1 MNLDEAQKE
10 KVRQWIG
17 EGQKLSEIQSRLEKE
32 FGLRITYME
41 ARFIVD
47 DLKLVPKD
55 PTPPPKPATPAEPSA
70 LAKDAG
76 DAKPG
81 AGPKTEGT
89 PPQPGGVSIT
99 VDTIPRATSVV
110 SGSVTFSD
118 GKKATWMLDQM
129 GRLGLGPQTPG
140 YRPPPQDV
148 EEFQMLLQ
156 EELAKLGM

>member
-10 KVRQWIG
+10 KMRQWIG
-17 EGQKLSEIQSRLEKE
+17 EGLKLSEIQSRLEKE

-55 PTPPPKPATPAEPSA
+55 PTPPPKPAVPAEPSA
-70 LAKDAG
+70 LAKNAG
-76 DAKPG
+76 DKPG
-81 AGPKTEGT
+81 VGPKKEAP
-89 PPQPGGVSIT
+89 PPQPSGVSIT
-99 VDTIPRATSVV
+99 VDAIPRATSVV

-118 GKKATWMLDQM
+118 GKTATWMLDQM
-129 GRLGLGPQTPG
+129 GRLGLEPQTPG
-140 YRPPPQDV
+140 YRPPPQDI

-156 EELAKLGM
+156 EELAKQGI